1 MWQREEKDEME
12 QKEASSIVAQAD
24 ACQSSLNCCTQ
35 ISITFTCCWLRV
47 ARRLSQAA
55 STHTHTHVHTL
66 CDLVCLETFEI
77 AFALRRNAL
86 SMRRLPFL
94 KFIIIARQ

>member
-1 MWQREEKDEME
+1 MSKFIKLLHTDFNYLHLLLAPRCQ
-12 QKEASSIVAQAD
+12 ATFSS
-24 ACQSSLNCCTQ
+24 S
-35 ISITFTCCWLRV
+35 FH
-47 ARRLSQAA
+47 
-55 STHTHTHVHTL
+55 THTHTHVHTL